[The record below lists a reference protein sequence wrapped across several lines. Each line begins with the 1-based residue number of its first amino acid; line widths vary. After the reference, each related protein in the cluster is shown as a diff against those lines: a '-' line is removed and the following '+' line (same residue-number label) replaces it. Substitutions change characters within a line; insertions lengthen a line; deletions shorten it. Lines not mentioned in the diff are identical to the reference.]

1 MHYINIKIKSLFILG
16 TICCR
21 GGSKGVKG
29 KNIRLLKGI
38 PLIAYTVKTALAS
51 NLLND
56 VIVSTDSDD
65 IAQAAKQAGIKTLIQ
80 RPAELASDTA
90 SKWPVF
96 IHAVEEYKKLTGNK
110 VDYIVDMDV
119 TVPLKTTADING
131 AINTALNNTDA
142 GVVITGYDPER
153 NPYFNMMEIGNDG
166 FAHIV
171 KQGAKPIARRQ
182 DAPVVYSLTPAAY
195 VVKTETLYSVE
206 HWSQAKCKIYP
217 IPRERAIDIDT
228 EIDFTIVEFLI
239 DNQNGKA

>member
-1 MHYINIKIKSLFILG
+1 LFILG

-29 KNIRLLKGI
+29 KNIRELKGK
-38 PLIAYTVKTALAS
+38 PLITYTVETALACR
-51 NLLND
+51 LLNEI
-56 VIVSTDSDD
+56 IVSTDSDT
-65 IAQAAKQAGIKTLIQ
+65 IAGVAIEAGIKTIIQ
-80 RPAELASDTA
+80 RPAPLASDTA

-96 IHAVEEYKKLTGNK
+96 IHALEEYERLTGNI

-119 TVPLKTTADING
+119 TVPLKTSADIEG
-131 AINTALNNTDA
+131 AVETALGNPDT

-153 NPYFNMMEIGNDG
+153 NPYFNMMEIRDDG

-171 KQGAKPIARRQ
+171 KQSAKPIVRRQ

-195 VVKTETLYSVE
+195 VVKKETLYSVE

-239 DNQNGKA
+239 DHQNGGK

>member
-1 MHYINIKIKSLFILG
+1 MFILG

-29 KNIRLLKGI
+29 KNVRPLQGK
-38 PLIAYTVKTALAS
+38 PLIAWTVETALKCR
-51 NLLND
+51 LLND
-56 VIVSTDSDD
+56 VIVSTDSEA
-65 IAQAAKQAGIKTLIQ
+65 IAEAAKQAGVKTLLQ

-96 IHAVEEYKKLTGNK
+96 IHAIEEYEKLTGNK
-110 VDYIVDMDV
+110 VDYLVDMDV
-119 TVPLKTTADING
+119 TVPLKTSADIDG
-131 AINTALNNTDA
+131 AIQLALNDKEA
-142 GVVITGYDPER
+142 EVIITGYHPER
-153 NPYFNMMEIGNDG
+153 NPYFNMMEIREDG

-171 KQGAKPIARRQ
+171 KQTAKPIVRRQ

-195 VVKTETLYSVE
+195 VVKKEAFYAAD
-206 HWSQAKCKIYP
+206 HWSRAKCKIYP

-239 DNQNGKA
+239 THK

>member
-1 MHYINIKIKSLFILG
+1 MFILG

-29 KNIRLLKGI
+29 KNIRMLNGR
-38 PLIAYTVKTALAS
+38 PLISYTVETALNCS
-51 NLLND
+51 LLND
-56 VIVSTDSDD
+56 VIVSTDSDA
-65 IAQAAKQAGIKTLIQ
+65 IADAAKEGGIKTVIQ

-96 IHAVEEYKKLTGNK
+96 IHAVQEYENLTGKK
-110 VDYIVDMDV
+110 VDYLVDMDV
-119 TVPLKTTADING
+119 TVPLKTSKDIDG
-131 AINTALNNTDA
+131 AIKMALNDTEA
-142 GVVITGYDPER
+142 EVIITGYDPER
-153 NPYFNMMEIGNDG
+153 NPYFNMMEIGADG

-171 KQGAKPIARRQ
+171 KQSEKPIVRRQ

-195 VVKTETLYSVE
+195 VVKTEVFFKVE

-239 DNQNGKA
+239 NHQ